1 MKATY
6 VLAAL
11 VAAVSAQDLS
21 SIPSCVTNCL
31 VKAVPATG
39 CGLTDFK
46 CVCQHSSALTTQSTT
61 DCITSGCSA
70 DDQAKAGPALTS
82 FCAAA
87 GVTVTIPPIGGSAP
101 ASSAPASSA
110 APASSQP
117 AKSSAA
123 PASSAPA
130 SYSASKPA
138 ASSKPAES
146 SAAPCSSTVTVTVTK
161 PSGAPYPTGG
171 ASVPSYPTGTAAP
184 SGPAAKTSGTPAQYT
199 GAASSVDMPLAL
211 AGVVGIAAML
221 F

>member
-11 VAAVSAQDLS
+11 AAAVSAQDLS
-21 SIPSCVTNCL
+21 SIPGCITTCL
-31 VKAVPATG
+31 VNVVPSTG
-39 CGLTDFK
+39 CSLTDFK
-46 CVCQHSSALTTQSTT
+46 CVCQHSSALTTQATT
-61 DCITSGCSA
+61 DCITKGCSA
-70 DDQAKAGPALTS
+70 DDQAKAAPALVA
-82 FCAAA
+82 FCGQA
-87 GVTVTIPPIGGSAP
+87 GVTITIPPIGGSAP

-110 APASSQP
+110 AAPASSAP
-117 AKSSAA
+117 AKSSGAA

-130 SYSASKPA
+130 GYSA
-138 ASSKPAES
+138 SKPAES
-146 SAAPCSSTVTVTVTK
+146 SAAPCSSTVTVTVIK

-184 SGPAAKTSGTPAQYT
+184 SGPAAKTSGVPAQYT